1 MLINLTLSLM
11 YAKLTYLFFI
21 PLAVCLA
28 SSCTSEKADNA
39 ESGKGPELSFAVSGL
54 TRASVTTS
62 FDEFAVYG
70 DIRRPANDI
79 LSPVVLFDK
88 TEVKYNETKGWSYEG
103 TQYWMPECEHSFVA
117 ISPSSVLGAGS
128 APRYLNSQ
136 LSFTYTLPTTGGGKL
151 SSNSDVTDI
160 IAATHRRLYD
170 KDEFV
175 KDDEDE
181 SVNKD
186 ANNKVTFK
194 FSHILSLINLAPALN
209 DNIMKNDEYIQFSKL
224 ELSGFKTKAD
234 FSILPA
240 SRLSNSPTDD
250 MVIDVA
256 NLEGT
261 GNLTIEFPEP
271 VKVLNDHRYV
281 SLLDANDAIIMLPQ
295 AFADGSEAK
304 ITLYYTVND
313 SSEEKRIILPLNN
326 RGGAWEWGKSY
337 TYRVI
342 IDRKGPSIAE
352 TTIKDWEVL
361 DVGDIDVR

>member
-1 MLINLTLSLM
+1 M

-79 LSPVVLFDK
+79 LSPAVLFDK
-88 TEVKYNETKGWSYEG
+88 TEVKYNKEKDGWCYEG
-103 TQYWMPECEHSFVA
+103 TQYWIPEYEHSFVA

-128 APRYLNSQ
+128 ASSYLNSH
-136 LSFTYTLPTTGGGKL
+136 LSFTYTIPTEDGGTL
-151 SSNSDVTDI
+151 SDYGDVTDI
-160 IAATHRRLYD
+160 IAATHRRLYKEDD
-170 KDEFV
+170 K
-175 KDDEDE
+175 EDK
-181 SVNKD
+181 VNN
-186 ANNKVTFK
+186 ATITF
-194 FSHILSLINLAPALN
+194 FFGHLLSLINFAPALD
-209 DNIMKNDEYIQFSKL
+209 DNTLKEEYFLLFHKL
-224 ELSGFKTKAD
+224 ELSGFSTKAEFD
-234 FSILPA
+234 ILPA
-240 SRLSNSPTDD
+240 SRQSDIQTDD
-250 MVIDVA
+250 MEVRIKGH
-256 NLEGT
+256 EGS
-261 GNLTIEFPEP
+261 GNLTIRFTKP
-271 VKVLNDHRYV
+271 VKVLNDGNPVRLFDH
-281 SLLDANDAIIMLPQ
+281 NDAVIMLPQ
-295 AFADGSEAK
+295 AFADGSDAK
-304 ITLYYTVND
+304 IILYYTVND

-326 RGGAWEWGKSY
+326 RGAWESGKSY

-361 DVGDIDVR
+361 DVGDIDMR